1 MVRERLPGAVYLL
14 MAVQA
19 LSLCTAPLYFL
30 TGGIVGDALAPRP
43 ALATL
48 PVACI
53 IVATALTVVPVT
65 RAMRRFGRKR
75 LFLAGALING
85 AGALLAAVA
94 LAAGS
99 FTLFCAAGVAAGVS
113 IAIAQQYRFAAIE
126 TVPPALAG
134 KATARVLL
142 AGLAAAWLGPELV
155 TWGAFAE
162 ALPLAAGAHPAQG
175 AFIGGFLLLAVIAAA
190 TMALVALGYH
200 NIAPPGAESRGNA
213 RPLRTLLA
221 SPLLRLAIIAAAM
234 GYAMMS
240 FMMTATPLSMH
251 SIDGHS
257 LAETKWVIQSHIM
270 AMFAPSLFSGWLITR
285 LGHRRMIALGIL
297 AYLACL
303 AIAASGQHLLHYWW
317 ALVLLGIGWNF
328 LFVTGTALLPQCHAP
343 AERFRVQSL
352 NEFAVFGCQAVAALA
367 SGWVINGFGWPVLV
381 WLSAGMVAVVLAALW
396 QARDAA
402 PDVATEAA

>member
-1 MVRERLPGAVYLL
+1 
-14 MAVQA
+14 
-19 LSLCTAPLYFL
+19 
-30 TGGIVGDALAPRP
+30 
-43 ALATL
+43 
-48 PVACI
+48 
-53 IVATALTVVPVT
+53 
-65 RAMRRFGRKR
+65 
-75 LFLAGALING
+75 
-85 AGALLAAVA
+85 
-94 LAAGS
+94 
-99 FTLFCAAGVAAGVS
+99 
-113 IAIAQQYRFAAIE
+113 
-126 TVPPALAG
+126 
-134 KATARVLL
+134 
-142 AGLAAAWLGPELV
+142 
-155 TWGAFAE
+155 
-162 ALPLAAGAHPAQG
+162 
-175 AFIGGFLLLAVIAAA
+175 
-190 TMALVALGYH
+190 
-200 NIAPPGAESRGNA
+200 
-213 RPLRTLLA
+213 
-221 SPLLRLAIIAAAM
+221 M

-285 LGHRRMIALGIL
+285 LGHRRMIALGLL

-381 WLSAGMVAVVLAALW
+381 WLSAGMVAAVLAALW